1 LQNYHCSLTISVLEK
16 GKYRIESFNLNKVVN
31 YEVVERIENDLSKQ
45 EITYEI
51 INDQQYLLQKGQK
64 IRPIELGHTH
74 THKGAADYGAKPLV
88 RDAPSIKNKWF

>member
-1 LQNYHCSLTISVLEK
+1 MTPQITSTKTVYAKDFSGKLQNYDCSLTISVLEK

-51 INDQQYLLQKGQK
+51 KLCQ
-64 IRPIELGHTH
+64 
-74 THKGAADYGAKPLV
+74 
-88 RDAPSIKNKWF
+88 FF